1 VTNSDPTHLVLFPQC
16 LDPVDDAL
24 FPSKNFGEVAQRY
37 PSDDVWTTRACAFD
51 EETVGFF
58 LYI

>member
-1 VTNSDPTHLVLFPQC
+1 LFPQC
-16 LDPVDDAL
+16 LDPIDDAL